1 MTAAPLGP
9 PEQWPRRL
17 LTVAEYLE
25 LGETEYRTE
34 LVEGQLMMAPRPVPK
49 HMEASHV
56 LLAAI
61 RAALPQGYRALA
73 EIDLNLEL
81 APPDKPG
88 FVRAPDITVARAEAM
103 RQVDQGG
110 GAVRAS
116 DVLLVAEIISP
127 GSGRMDRR
135 IKREEYAD
143 AGIPHYWIVDLS
155 DPISM
160 LVCHLAGEL
169 GYADDGEVTDTF
181 RTTKP
186 FPFELDLASLAY
198 D

>member
-1 MTAAPLGP
+1 MTAAPLEP
-9 PEQWPRRL
+9 PRQWPHRL

-25 LGETEYRTE
+25 LGETDFRTE
-34 LVEGQLMMAPRPVPK
+34 LVEGQLMMAPRPAPR

-56 LLAAI
+56 LLTAI
-61 RAALPQGYRALA
+61 RAALPLGYRALQ
-73 EIDLNLEL
+73 EIDLDLQL

-88 FVRAPDITVARAEAM
+88 FVRAPDLTVASAEAM
-103 RQVDQGG
+103 RQVDDHGG
-110 GAVRAS
+110 VVRAS

-135 IKREEYAD
+135 TKRDEYAD

-155 DPISM
+155 DPVSV
-160 LVCHLAGEL
+160 LACHLADEL
-169 GYADDGEVTDTF
+169 GYADDGEVTGTF
-181 RTTKP
+181 YAAEP
-186 FPFELDLASLAY
+186 FPFELDLSSLIC